1 MTGPPVTDWTGTHA
15 LLAHACVQ
23 PRPRPARQHLLAP
36 LLRTLAATAALAL
49 VGGADCATVPRHGPS
64 APFEARGNP
73 PDATVWIDDRM
84 MGTVL
89 ELTRA
94 PRRIAAGFHRIEI
107 RCPGFE
113 SHFEELDVKPE
124 LPQVVRFEL
133 HEILQ

>member
-1 MTGPPVTDWTGTHA
+1 LLWTLT
-15 LLAHACVQ
+15 
-23 PRPRPARQHLLAP
+23 
-36 LLRTLAATAALAL
+36 ATAAVAVV

-64 APFEARGNP
+64 APFEASGNP

-113 SHFEELDVKPE
+113 SHFEELDVKPD
-124 LPQVVRFEL
+124 LPQVIRFDL

>member
-1 MTGPPVTDWTGTHA
+1 VIGGTA
-15 LLAHACVQ
+15 
-23 PRPRPARQHLLAP
+23 
-36 LLRTLAATAALAL
+36 
-49 VGGADCATVPRHGPS
+49 CATVPRHGPS

-124 LPQVVRFEL
+124 IPQVIRFEL